1 MSAIQSF
8 LQDRPKYTMQGVIS
22 YLESFETF
30 KEMEL
35 DERDKKIKV
44 LEEKLKAVENEL
56 KIYKERDEESARRI
70 EILEL
75 ALKMERQSTKE
86 IHTNKFCFP
95 QNFDGASTV
104 LLKAA
109 REKEEDVEVEA
120 RAEIVCTEGEQVDDM
135 SAFFG
140 NKLKPFEESTTEI
153 KGYREFASLRSHM
166 DSINDLSWNSN
177 GSLLLSASED
187 GCLKLWCLKSI
198 KAVTK
203 ASNTV
208 PDIEPLITY
217 RGHNGAVNC
226 GITVSAGRG
235 DPNGFCVS
243 GGLDGSVR
251 LWDTPKVEQDLY
263 DSVGCSVRN
272 ERMCYT
278 YHSDAVWA
286 ITYTAKHRFLIS
298 GSADGIV
305 KGWSIGDLLETKDS
319 ELIEGGNIQDH
330 DRPAVH
336 DYRRQGSLA
345 EPGVAIAIETSPQD
359 ADHFFALYDNG
370 AVADFDVASQTV
382 RLDFLVQSEHNSST
396 PCASKAPSCLAVHPT
411 FPLAVIG
418 HLDSVLTAVDLS
430 RGKTVFQLPAHDA
443 PVVSVTIDGTG
454 LYVMTGGA
462 DGTCRVWDLRKQR
475 CVCESRLEASKFGN
489 RSIQVAANP
498 CKKIIAVG
506 SVDARVSLLSS

>member
-75 ALKMERQSTKE
+75 ALKM
-86 IHTNKFCFP
+86 
-95 QNFDGASTV
+95 NFDGASTV

-396 PCASKAPSCLAVHPT
+396 PCASKAPS
-411 FPLAVIG
+411 
-418 HLDSVLTAVDLS
+418 
-430 RGKTVFQLPAHDA
+430 GKTVFQLPAHDA
-443 PVVSVTIDGTG
+443 PVVS
-454 LYVMTGGA
+454 VMTGGA